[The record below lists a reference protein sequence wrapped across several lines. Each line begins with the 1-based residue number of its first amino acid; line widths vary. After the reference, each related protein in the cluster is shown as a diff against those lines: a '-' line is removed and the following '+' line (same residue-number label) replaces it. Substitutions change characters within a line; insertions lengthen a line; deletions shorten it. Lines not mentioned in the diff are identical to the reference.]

1 MILSAQPIERS
12 KSLQEQ
18 TYQALRSSIMSGELA
33 SGDRLV
39 ETQLAQQLQVSRT
52 PIREALRQLQQEG
65 LVTADASGGLRVT
78 VISVTDAAQLYDC
91 RMALE
96 QVSVAGACEN
106 ASELQLQTLEKF
118 VVQAEKL
125 TQRETSELNNFQL
138 LDLDYQFHRLIAESS
153 GNKWLVSL
161 LDRVFDKM
169 MLLRIQTMRQNPK
182 VLEIRIEHQEIFT
195 AIAQRNI
202 QMATEAIQNHL
213 MASKKRVVEEVR
225 NLGTGD

>member
-1 MILSAQPIERS
+1 
-12 KSLQEQ
+12 
-18 TYQALRSSIMSGELA
+18 MSGDLT

-65 LVTADASGGLRVT
+65 LVTADTNGGLRVT
-78 VISVTDAAQLYDC
+78 AISVTDAAHLYDC

-118 VVQAEKL
+118 VIQAEKL

-138 LDLDYQFHRLIAESS
+138 LDLDYKFHRLIAESS

-161 LDRVFDKM
+161 LDQVFDKM

-182 VLEIRIEHQEIFT
+182 VLEIRIEHQEIFA

>member
-52 PIREALRQLQQEG
+52 PIREALRQLQREG
-65 LVTADASGGLRVT
+65 LVKADANGGLRVT
-78 VISVTDAAQLYDC
+78 VISVTDAVQLYDC
-91 RMALE
+91 RIALE
-96 QVSVAGACEN
+96 QVSVAGACEK
-106 ASELQLQTLEKF
+106 ASELQLQILEKF

-125 TQRETSELNNFQL
+125 TQRGTSELNNFQL
-138 LDLDYQFHRLIAESS
+138 LDLDYQFHHLIAESS

-161 LDRVFDKM
+161 LDQVFDKM
-169 MLLRIQTMRQNPK
+169 MLLRIKTMRQNPK
-182 VLEIRIEHQEIFT
+182 VLEIRIEHQEIFA

-213 MASKKRVVEEVR
+213 MASKIRVAEEVR

>member
-1 MILSAQPIERS
+1 
-12 KSLQEQ
+12 
-18 TYQALRSSIMSGELA
+18 MSGELA

-52 PIREALRQLQQEG
+52 PIREALRQLQREG
-65 LVTADASGGLRVT
+65 LVRADTSGGLRVT
-78 VISVTDAAQLYDC
+78 AISVTDAAQLYDC

-161 LDRVFDKM
+161 LDQVFDKM

-225 NLGTGD
+225 NFETGD

>member
-1 MILSAQPIERS
+1 
-12 KSLQEQ
+12 
-18 TYQALRSSIMSGELA
+18 MSGDLA

-65 LVTADASGGLRVT
+65 LVTANISGGLRVT
-78 VISVTDAAQLYDC
+78 AISVTDAAQLYDC
-91 RMALE
+91 RIALE

-106 ASELQLQTLEKF
+106 ASELQLQTLNKL
-118 VVQAEKL
+118 VIQAEKL
-125 TQRETSELNNFQL
+125 TQRESSELNNLQL

-161 LDRVFDKM
+161 LDQVFDKM

-182 VLEIRIEHQEIFT
+182 VLEVKIEHQEIFA

-202 QMATEAIQNHL
+202 QMATEAMKSHL
-213 MASKKRVVEEVR
+213 MSSKLRVVKEVK
-225 NLGTGD
+225 NLGTGN

>member
-1 MILSAQPIERS
+1 
-12 KSLQEQ
+12 
-18 TYQALRSSIMSGELA
+18 MSGELA

-65 LVTADASGGLRVT
+65 LVTADANGGLRVT
-78 VISVTDAAQLYDC
+78 AISVTDAAQLYDC

-96 QVSVAGACEN
+96 QVSVAGACKN
-106 ASELQLQTLEKF
+106 ASELQLQTLDKF
-118 VVQAEKL
+118 VIQAQKL

-153 GNKWLVSL
+153 ENKWLVSL
-161 LDRVFDKM
+161 LDQVFDKM

-182 VLEIRIEHQEIFT
+182 VLEIKIEHQEIFA